1 MFQNFGFNK
10 FWGSAKKFG
19 VQKII
24 CPKKFR
30 AQKNFKAKDILFW
43 KKIGVWKFFWKHLG
57 SNCLE
62 NILSSICL
70 KNFGFNFQKN
80 WALKVFW
87 VWNNLGLKNA
97 GSTKKI
103 WPEINYGPKK
113 FWVKK
118 MFEKYFGSKK
128 ILGSKKMLDPIKLWV
143 QKIWDPKKFLDPRK

>member
-1 MFQNFGFNK
+1 MERLHPSPPVNVSK
-10 FWGSAKKFG
+10 FWFQQILRVCKKILGLKKFG

-62 NILSSICL
+62 NILGSICL
-70 KNFGFNFQKN
+70 KNFGFNFQKI
-80 WALKVFW
+80 WTLKVFW

-128 ILGSKKMLDPIKLWV
+128 ILG
-143 QKIWDPKKFLDPRK
+143 